1 MVCCLIFSKRI
12 QLQGGAGMKK
22 FLLAV
27 AGLIVALL
35 FSACQE
41 ITDIGKVH
49 KFPIYPPIDGPVSTK
64 VRPDSSYWLI
74 VEGFADK
81 TNPASLWSFAWGK
94 KIKFVRNEIL
104 IDTATNI
111 PKISFDVQVE
121 CTYPDVSMTGRDD
134 RVQSFRFKLDSIEL
148 NNGFY
153 TERNISNWFE
163 LYMKTLGDQ
172 KVYYLGQNDFKV
184 EWIVV
189 ATSDG
194 IISGDFRVM
203 LNTNSGYQTK
213 IFTVTFD
220 LYYQAKKNK

>member
-1 MVCCLIFSKRI
+1 
-12 QLQGGAGMKK
+12 MKK
-22 FLLAV
+22 IIIAIV
-27 AGLIVALL
+27 GLILALV

-49 KFPIYPPIDGPVSTK
+49 KFPIYPPIDGPVSTV

-74 VEGFADK
+74 VESFTDK
-81 TNPASLWSFAWGK
+81 SNPMSLWSIAWGK
-94 KIKFVRNEIL
+94 KIKFIRNEIL
-104 IDTATNI
+104 IDTSTNT
-111 PKISFDVQVE
+111 PRISFDVQIE
-121 CTYPDVSMTGRDD
+121 STYPDVTMDGRDD
-134 RVQSFRFKLDSIEL
+134 RIQSFRFKLDSIEL

-153 TERNISNWFE
+153 SEKTISNWFE
-163 LYMKTLGDQ
+163 LYMKTLRDQ

-213 IFTVTFD
+213 LFTVTFD
-220 LYYQAKKNK
+220 LYYQGKKNK